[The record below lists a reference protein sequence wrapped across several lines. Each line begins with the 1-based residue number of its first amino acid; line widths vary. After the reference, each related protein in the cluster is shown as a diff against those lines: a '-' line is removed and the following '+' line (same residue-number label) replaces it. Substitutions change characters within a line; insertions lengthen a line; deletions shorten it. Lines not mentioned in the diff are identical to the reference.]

1 MEQYKL
7 DPNAVTPVKLEQAQ
21 KNTDSVD
28 RKIHALEQRL
38 LEQAEQIQSLTIEL
52 KRCKLK
58 IDEHSNHI
66 NKIKLNG

>member
-1 MEQYKL
+1 MEQYK
-7 DPNAVTPVKLEQAQ
+7 NSMTPSAQPVRVDALKGNDTLERKLH
-21 KNTDSVD
+21 S
-28 RKIHALEQRL
+28 LEQRL
-38 LEQAEQIQSLTIEL
+38 VEQAEQIQALTKEL

>member
-1 MEQYKL
+1 MEQYKNSMN
-7 DPNAVTPVKLEQAQ
+7 PSAQPVRVDTHNSNNTLERKLH
-21 KNTDSVD
+21 S
-28 RKIHALEQRL
+28 LEQRL
-38 LEQAEQIQSLTIEL
+38 VEQAEQIQALTKEL

>member
-1 MEQYKL
+1 MEQYK
-7 DPNAVTPVKLEQAQ
+7 NSMTPSAQSVRVDALKGNDTLERKLH
-21 KNTDSVD
+21 S
-28 RKIHALEQRL
+28 LEQRL
-38 LEQAEQIQSLTIEL
+38 VEQAEQIQALTKEL

>member
-1 MEQYKL
+1 MNPLAQ
-7 DPNAVTPVKLEQAQ
+7 PVQVDTHKSNDTLE
-21 KNTDSVD
+21 
-28 RKIHALEQRL
+28 RKIRSLEQRL
-38 LEQAEQIQSLTIEL
+38 VEQAEQIQALTKEI

>member
-38 LEQAEQIQSLTIEL
+38 LEQAEQIQSLTKEL